1 MLKNQQELLLSY
13 YHIPFITIPR
23 LRCWVRLFCQES
35 IHFTYFKAKF
45 PQWMIYFSFKEWTFA
60 TIFCTFNFYFLAY
73 TPTLTCAKKSNNIW
87 FVYSEKVT
95 QMFSLNNII
104 LCNLTCLFQLQRL
117 TRTEDFEFFTRIS
130 LYTIAGIEEHL
141 L

>member
-1 MLKNQQELLLSY
+1 MLKIQWQLLVSY

-23 LRCWVRLFCQES
+23 LKCWVRLFCQES
-35 IHFTYFKAKF
+35 IPFTYFKAKF

-60 TIFCTFNFYFLAY
+60 TTIFNCTFNFYFLAY

-95 QMFSLNNII
+95 EMFSLNNITFFLI
-104 LCNLTCLFQLQRL
+104 WHVYFTFKDGLEQR
-117 TRTEDFEFFTRIS
+117 TSKFWPESVSIQ
-130 LYTIAGIEEHL
+130 
-141 L
+141 